1 MMQFIQAVYER
12 GVFRPTD
19 PVDLPKHSL
28 VEFEPRLV
36 APKPAADPSAT
47 AIYEILSRS
56 YETGET
62 DLAARHNEHQP

>member
-36 APKPAADPSAT
+36 APKPAADPLT
-47 AIYEILSRS
+47 EPLF
-56 YETGET
+56 
-62 DLAARHNEHQP
+62 